1 MTEAQKWS
9 NLEVLAAEIDTFAAI
24 LLSDAG
30 PAPVPTLAP
39 RDASWLGMRAHWA
52 PSYECG
58 GGGSRGEDNCYFM
71 FAASNGN
78 GSGIVTFHFP
88 QELLVVGNLT
98 VAGMVADAGR
108 HIPVVKNE
116 FNDSFERLDVR
127 VYRALLK
134 PTANRE
140 EVAETRV
147 DSRLPEGTLE
157 QVAIAAPAATAQ
169 KSDDSDGTAASAAT
183 TVTADVRSAGHGYSS
198 VIAGHDGRTRHP
210 LKTDIATAVYDS
222 GADLTG
228 SWRLFVDDEELLN
241 MSRSVHRK
249 YGQFAKFDGNPVA
262 VGALYGSVLRTADGG
277 YAMYHECGDTVC
289 FSNSSDGIVW
299 TNPKLGKEIRGGQY
313 GPRNVLLARQGSAEK
328 PNQRCTAAMGTLAKT
343 APGCTDTQPSV
354 LYTPWESNAKYQM
367 YNFVS
372 LLSCIFT
379 LAMPV
384 NQNLGL
390 SLRWFMQ
397 RRTRWRGVGRRRR
410 RAAST
415 RRWRRRARPPTAGS
429 RQPAAAAGGC
439 RHVPT

>member
-1 MTEAQKWS
+1 MSAINPGIGGVPAMT
-9 NLEVLAAEIDTFAAI
+9 F
-24 LLSDAG
+24 
-30 PAPVPTLAP
+30 
-39 RDASWLGMRAHWA
+39 
-52 PSYECG
+52 
-58 GGGSRGEDNCYFM
+58 
-71 FAASNGN
+71 
-78 GSGIVTFHFP
+78 
-88 QELLVVGNLT
+88 
-98 VAGMVADAGR
+98 
-108 HIPVVKNE
+108 
-116 FNDSFERLDVR
+116 
-127 VYRALLK
+127 
-134 PTANRE
+134 
-140 EVAETRV
+140 
-147 DSRLPEGTLE
+147 
-157 QVAIAAPAATAQ
+157 
-169 KSDDSDGTAASAAT
+169 DG
-183 TVTADVRSAGHGYSS
+183 
-198 VIAGHDGRTRHP
+198 
-210 LKTDIATAVYDS
+210 

-228 SWRLFVDDEELLN
+228 PWRLFVDDEELLN
-241 MSRSVHRK
+241 MSSSVHRK
-249 YGQFAKFDGNPVA
+249 YGQFEKFDGNPVA

-299 TNPKLGKEIRGGQY
+299 TNPKIGKEIQGGQY

-384 NQNLGL
+384 NQNLGR

-397 RRTRWRGVGRRRR
+397 RRTRRRGVGRRRR

-415 RRWRRRARPPTAGS
+415 RRWRRRARQPAAGSRS